1 MKELSFFDTN
11 VLVYAED
18 ADEPV
23 KRQLAIESIT
33 QAMRE
38 GTGAIST
45 QVLQEFFVVSTR
57 KLGIEPATAQRR
69 MQLLTKLNVIQVT
82 AEDTLDAVDL
92 VRLHQVSYWDALIIN
107 AARKGGCATLVSE
120 DMNHG
125 QSINGVQIR
134 NPFIGTVHER

>member
-45 QVLQEFFVVSTR
+45 QVLQEFFVASTR

-82 AEDTLDAVDL
+82 AEDTLDVVDL

>member
-11 VLVYAED
+11 VLVYAEV